1 MMVVFVCVGEDERVA
16 IVRAEVGDSVCVT
29 EELLRLTVVSQVAV
43 PCVREGAVPELVPSL
58 ERLFLVDDI
67 ESVVDLLPL
76 MGL

>member
-29 EELLRLTVVSQVAV
+29 VELLRLIVVSQVAV
-43 PCVREGAVPELVPSL
+43 PCVREGAVRDLVPSV
-58 ERLFLVDDI
+58 EGLFLVDDI